1 MSGNLALVVSAILL
15 SVATGQ
21 VFAHEEEEV
30 TELDTLTVTGRAD
43 DLSGIAESS
52 NQGRVGQ
59 AQLRTRPILRSGEL
73 LEIVPGAVVTQHS
86 GTGKANQYFLRGFNL
101 DHGTDFNARIDG
113 VPLNLPSH
121 GHGQGYLDINPI
133 IPELVNYIDYGKGPY
148 YADVGDFSSAG
159 YAHYHLYDELDQGL
173 LRVGVGE
180 DDFYRGVVADSTPLS
195 QGILLYG
202 MEAQYY
208 DGPWEVDEDAVRLN
222 LLLKYTGGTVTEGYR
237 FTGMS
242 YYGDWDA
249 TDQIPQRAVE
259 QGLVSR
265 LGQIDPTLGG
275 RAQRHGLNMDWWS
288 NRGKSA
294 LRVNAFAFYSR
305 LDLWS
310 NFTYFL
316 DDPLNGDQFKQID
329 RRYTFGGTSEYDWHI
344 DGIGQ
349 HSFNTLGLQLRHDY
363 IPTVGLFQTRARAE
377 LRPIRE
383 DEVQETSVGLYLKN
397 ETQWL
402 EWFRTVLGLRGD
414 YFHFDVDSDTIP
426 RNSGDEGDAQFSPKL
441 SLVFGPWY
449 ETELYLN
456 LGRGFHSNDARGTTI
471 SIDPKTGDA
480 VAPVDPLV
488 ESQGAEV
495 GVRTGFVPGL
505 HSSLGLWYLELD
517 SELVFV
523 GDTGTTEP
531 SGKSRRYGVEWTNFY
546 QVTDWLALDFDLA
559 FTKAEFVDVVDDEIP
574 NSVGQ
579 VITAG
584 GTVDFPN
591 GIFGALRLRH
601 FGDVPLIEDGS
612 VEAGST
618 TVVNLQG
625 GYRLREDLSL
635 QLDVLNLLDS
645 EDSDIAYFFDSRL
658 VGEPAEGVS
667 DLHFHPV
674 EPRAFRVTLNYRF

>member
-1 MSGNLALVVSAILL
+1 MSGSLVWFLSVILL
-15 SVATGQ
+15 TVTTER
-21 VFAHEEEEV
+21 VFAHEEEEI
-30 TELDTLTVTGRAD
+30 TELETLTVTGRAD

-101 DHGTDFNARIDG
+101 DHGTDFNARIDS

-159 YAHYHLYDELDQGL
+159 YAHYHLYDELDKGL
-173 LRVGVGE
+173 LRIGVGE
-180 DDFYRGVVADSTPLS
+180 DDFYRGVVADSMPLA
-195 QGILLYG
+195 QGTFLYG
-202 MEAQYY
+202 MEAQNY
-208 DGPWEVDEDAVRLN
+208 DGPWDLDEDALRLN
-222 LLLKYTGGTVTEGYR
+222 LLLKYTGGTVTQGYR

-242 YYGDWDA
+242 YYGDWDS
-249 TDQIPQRAVE
+249 TDQVPQRAVD
-259 QGLVSR
+259 QGLISR

-275 RAQRHGLNMDWWS
+275 RAQRHGLSMDWWS
-288 NRGKSA
+288 NRDKSA
-294 LRVNAFAFYSR
+294 IRLNAFAFYSR

-316 DDPLNGDQFKQID
+316 EDPIDGDQFKQID
-329 RRYTFGGTSEYDWHI
+329 RRYTYGGTSEYDWHI

-363 IPTVGLFQTRARAE
+363 IPKVGLFQTQERNE
-377 LRPIRE
+377 LRTVRE

-402 EWFRTVLGLRGD
+402 RWFRTVLGLRGD
-414 YFHFDVDSDTIP
+414 YFRFDVDSETIAQ
-426 RNSGDEGDAQFSPKL
+426 NSGDEGDAQFSPKL

-471 SIDPKTGDA
+471 RIDPKTGDA
-480 VAPVDPLV
+480 VEPVEPLV
-488 ESQGAEV
+488 ESQGAE
-495 GVRTGFVPGL
+495 GGLRTSYVPGL
-505 HSSLGLWYLELD
+505 QSTLGLWYLELD

-523 GDTGTTEP
+523 GDAGTTEA
-531 SGKSRRYGVEWTNFY
+531 SGESRRYGVEWANFY
-546 QVTDWLALDFDLA
+546 QVTDWLTLDLDVA
-559 FTKAEFVDVVDDEIP
+559 FTKAEFTDVADDEIP
-574 NSVGQ
+574 NSVGR
-579 VITAG
+579 VISAG
-584 GTVDFPN
+584 GAVDFPN

-601 FGDVPLIEDGS
+601 FGDVPLIEDDS

-625 GYRLREDLSL
+625 GYRLLEDLSL
-635 QLDVLNLLDS
+635 QLDVFNLFDS

-658 VGEPAEGVS
+658 AGEPAEGVS
-667 DLHFHPV
+667 DLHLHPV
-674 EPRAFRVTLNYRF
+674 EPRAVRVTLNYRF

>member
-1 MSGNLALVVSAILL
+1 MSGSLVWFLRVILL
-15 SVATGQ
+15 TMATER

-30 TELDTLTVTGRAD
+30 TELETLTVTGRAD

-52 NQGRVGQ
+52 SQGRVGQ

-86 GTGKANQYFLRGFNL
+86 GTGKANQFFLRGFNL

-113 VPLNLPSH
+113 VPLNLPTH
-121 GHGQGYLDINPI
+121 GHGQGYLDLNPI

-159 YAHYHLYDELDQGL
+159 YAHYHLYDELEQGL
-173 LRVGVGE
+173 LRIGVGE
-180 DDFYRGVVADSTPLS
+180 DDFYRGVVADSMPLA
-195 QGILLYG
+195 QGTFLYG
-202 MEAQYY
+202 MEAQNY
-208 DGPWEVDEDAVRLN
+208 DGPWDLDEDALRLN
-222 LLLKYTGGTVTEGYR
+222 LLLKYTGGTVTQGYR

-242 YYGDWDA
+242 YYGDWDS
-249 TDQIPQRAVE
+249 TDQIPQRAVD
-259 QGLVSR
+259 QGLISR

-275 RAQRHGLNMDWWS
+275 RAQRHGLSMDWWS
-288 NRGKSA
+288 NRDKSA
-294 LRVNAFAFYSR
+294 IRLNAFAFYSR

-316 DDPLNGDQFKQID
+316 EDADNGDQFKQLD

-363 IPTVGLFQTRARAE
+363 IPRVGLFQTEERNE
-377 LRPIRE
+377 LRTTRE

-402 EWFRTVLGLRGD
+402 EWFRTVIGLRGD
-414 YFHFDVDSDTIP
+414 YFHFDVDSETMSQ
-426 RNSGDEGDAQFSPKL
+426 NSGDEGDAQFSPKL
-441 SLVFGPWY
+441 GLVFGPWY

-456 LGRGFHSNDARGTTI
+456 LGRGFHSNDARGTTT
-471 SIDPKTGDA
+471 SID
-480 VAPVDPLV
+480 PVDPLV

-495 GVRTGFVPGL
+495 GVRTSFVPGL

-523 GDTGTTEP
+523 GDAGTTEP
-531 SGKSRRYGVEWTNFY
+531 SAESRRYGVEWANFY
-546 QVTDWLALDFDLA
+546 QVTDWLTLDLDVA
-559 FTKAEFVDVVDDEIP
+559 FTKAEFTDVSDDEIP
-574 NSVGQ
+574 NSVGR
-579 VITAG
+579 VISAG
-584 GTVDFPN
+584 GAVDFPN

-601 FGDVPLIEDGS
+601 FGEVPLIEDGS

-618 TVVNLQG
+618 TVVNLQA
-625 GYRLREDLSL
+625 GYRLREDTSL
-635 QLDVLNLLDS
+635 QLDVFNLFDS

-658 VGEPAEGVS
+658 AGEPAEGVS

-674 EPRAFRVTLNYRF
+674 EPRAVRVTLNYRF